1 MYDLIIIGAG
11 PGGYVAAERA
21 GRAGMRVA
29 LFEKEKLGGVCLN
42 EGCIPSKALLN
53 SAKLYRHA
61 VDSKAFG
68 VVSETVSYDQTRVVK
83 RKDKVVRKLVAGI
96 QNQMSEAGVEV
107 INAQAMI
114 LPREGDTF
122 RVQAGDLIYES
133 RKLIIATGSEPV
145 ILPLP
150 GIRES
155 LGDTVITNRE
165 ILDLEE
171 IPSKLLVIGGGV
183 IGLEMACYYQ
193 SVGSQVAV
201 VEMLDHIA
209 GNVDPEIGRRLQQ
222 VYEKL
227 GMVFHLSSCVTRVE
241 GSTVFFEK
249 DGVEQ
254 EVSGDRILLSCG
266 RRPVTAG
273 FGLEN
278 LPIEIEHGA
287 ILVNE
292 QMETSCPGAYA
303 IGDVVGGYMLAH
315 AASREGEVAVN
326 HMRGIEDHMS
336 YCAMPSVIYTDP
348 EAAGVG
354 KTKEELDATGC
365 ACLEVEIPMGW
376 SGRYQAETERGTGLC
391 RLLFGRE
398 SKELLGCHLL
408 TPYASEMIL
417 AFGIMIEQKM
427 SLDAMKRTIFPH
439 PTVCEIVREA
449 LFQLE

>member
-1 MYDLIIIGAG
+1 MVDLIVLGGGPAG
-11 PGGYVAAERA
+11 YLAAERA
-21 GRAGMRVA
+21 GAAGLSTV
-29 LFEKEKLGGVCLN
+29 LIEKDKLGGVCLN

-61 VDSKAFG
+61 ADSKAFG
-68 VVSETVSYDQTRVVK
+68 VVSEGVSYDQARVIK
-83 RKDKVVRKLVAGI
+83 RKNKVVRRLVAGI
-96 QNQMSEAGVEV
+96 SNQMSEAGVEV
-107 INAQAMI
+107 IGAQAMI
-114 LPREGDTF
+114 IPREGDVF
-122 RVQAGDLIYES
+122 RVEADDLVYES
-133 RKLIIATGSEPV
+133 RKLLIATGSEPV

-150 GIRES
+150 GIKES

-171 IPSKLLVIGGGV
+171 IPKQLIVIGGGV

-193 SVGSQVAV
+193 SVGSQVVV

-241 GSTVFFEK
+241 GGTVFFEK
-249 DGVEQ
+249 DGAGQ
-254 EVSGDRILLSCG
+254 EVSGDCILLSCG
-266 RRPVTAG
+266 RQPVTTG

-278 LPIEIEHGA
+278 LPVKTERGA

-292 QMETSCPGAYA
+292 QMETSCPGVYA

-326 HMRGIEDHMS
+326 HMQGIEDRMS
-336 YCAMPSVIYTDP
+336 YRAIPSVIYTDP
-348 EAAGVG
+348 EVAGVG
-354 KTKEELDATGC
+354 KTKEELDTGGC
-365 ACLEVEIPMGW
+365 AYLEVEIPMGW

-391 RLLFGRE
+391 RLLLDKE

-427 SLDAMKRTIFPH
+427 TVDAMKRTVFPH
-439 PTVCEIVREA
+439 PTICEIVREA
-449 LFQLE
+449 LFQLG